1 MSNLTPEQERIN
13 RYHNNHK
20 ANNIAVNPDCFE
32 CKRQANYR
40 PPENP
45 HDRLRRE
52 VAELNKEYGTNYRY
66 SEEKGLEL

>member
-1 MSNLTPEQERIN
+1 MANLTAEQERIN
-13 RYHNNHK
+13 RHHNSHK
-20 ANNIAVNPDCFE
+20 ANGINIDPECFE

-52 VAELNKEYGTNYRY
+52 TEQLNKEYGTDYKY
-66 SEEKGLEL
+66 SEEKGLTN